1 VLEGFEILPKLI
13 TSQQRLA
20 KRNKDIAVDHL
31 SGATYKDLC
40 ARYDVSNASISR
52 ILNSREVQDVIN
64 TALNHLASFAP
75 LVVRNYRA
83 LLESKSEQIRF
94 KATQALAQILGIAP
108 SHAPAQVNVQFN
120 QHNTTVISDQMREII
135 TGISGNTD
143 FVDAEFE
150 AIVSD

>member
-1 VLEGFEILPKLI
+1 MTKLI
-13 TSQQRLA
+13 TSQQRLT

-40 ARYDVSNASISR
+40 AKYDVSNASISR
-52 ILNSREVQDVIN
+52 ILNSREVQDVLN

-75 LVVRNYRA
+75 LVVRNYR
-83 LLESKSEQIRF
+83 LLLDSDKPSIRF
-94 KATQALAQILGIAP
+94 KATQALAEILGMRP
-108 SHAPAQVNVQFN
+108 SHAPAQVSIQFN
-120 QHNTTVISDQMREII
+120 QTNNTVISDQMREII

-150 AIVSD
+150 AIIDD